1 MMQQLTALIIPLI
14 ILLFI
19 VIAYMAWQG
28 HKRTIATW
36 LQAASELGLSA
47 SGGSGMSRP
56 VLTGTLGG
64 LPITIDTYVVRSG
77 KNSTTYTRYVVGYPQ
92 LGFDLRLKREHAFSS
107 ITKMF
112 GQQDV
117 QIGDDLFDDAF
128 IIKTSDP
135 ARARALFTP
144 SVRTGLLRTLAS
156 YGTTVVHEDHIVA
169 TKIGFESKGEVLKS
183 TAQRMV
189 ATARLLS
196 SPDAG
201 VTDSMVVDREQGLL
215 DDVAGRIR
223 ERIDREPDDIDQ
235 RIFEVETLAASGDEE
250 RAAERLSE
258 LERMAPADPDVIGW
272 REALDTA
279 RTSHESVPAIDANE
293 VAEDLFSGDDLS
305 FETRSKFNARYADT
319 PVSWQGLVKKV
330 VKDRVIVTVATVK
343 NDLYGN
349 TEIDVVMTS
358 PAGRR
363 PAEGDTVTV
372 SGTLQTIDPLMRN
385 LFVADGVLT

>member
-1 MMQQLTALIIPLI
+1 MAAIIPLI

-19 VIAYMAWQG
+19 VIAYVAWQS

-36 LQAASELGLSA
+36 LQTASELGLSA
-47 SGGSGMSRP
+47 SGGTGMTRP
-56 VLTGTLGG
+56 VLTGNLGG

-77 KNSTTYTRYVVGYPQ
+77 KNSTTYTRYLVGYQP

-128 IIKTSDP
+128 IVKTSDP
-135 ARARALFTP
+135 ARARALLTP

-156 YGTTVVHEDHIVA
+156 YGTTVVHEDHIIT
-169 TKIGFESKGEVLKS
+169 TKVGFESKGEVLKS

-201 VTDSMVVDREQGLL
+201 VTDSMVIDREQGQL

-223 ERIDREPDDIDQ
+223 DRVEETPDDVDQ
-235 RIFEVETLAASGDEE
+235 RIFEIETLAASGNEDQ
-250 RAAERLSE
+250 AAERLAE
-258 LERMAPADPDVIGW
+258 LEQIAPADPDVIGW
-272 REALDTA
+272 REALETA
-279 RTSHESVPAIDANE
+279 RTSHETAPAIDANE
-293 VAEDLFSGDDLS
+293 TAEDLFSGDDLS
-305 FETRSKFNARYADT
+305 FETRSKFNAKYADARI
-319 PVSWQGLVKKV
+319 SWEGLVKKV
-330 VKDRVIVTVATVK
+330 DADRIIATVATVK

-349 TEIDVVMTS
+349 TDIDVVVTN

-363 PAEGDTVTV
+363 PAKGDTVTV
-372 SGTLQTIDPLMRN
+372 AGTLETIDPLMRN
-385 LFVADGVLT
+385 LFVSGGVLS